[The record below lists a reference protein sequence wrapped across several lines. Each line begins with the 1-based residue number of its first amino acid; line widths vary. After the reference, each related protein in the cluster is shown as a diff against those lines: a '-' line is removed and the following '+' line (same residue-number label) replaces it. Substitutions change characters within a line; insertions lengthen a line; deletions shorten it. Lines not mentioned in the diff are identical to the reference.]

1 MWDPKTLIKASG
13 ILNQMTDA
21 KFFVSFHTCKFLLGF
36 TKPLSTALQWSD
48 MDVIN
53 GYTSVTALTNELVEI

>member
-21 KFFVSFHTCKFLLGF
+21 KFFVSFHTCKLLLGF
-36 TKPLSTALQWSD
+36 TKPLSTVLQGSD

-53 GYTSVTALTNELVEI
+53 GYTSVTALTNELMEI